1 MGGGYYSLQTINITT
16 FDRSEFSKIHDFAPF
31 GICQDS
37 LKFFLTFFT
46 KRLEK
51 LDIKKIE

>member
-1 MGGGYYSLQTINITT
+1 MGGGHYSLQTINITT
-16 FDRSEFSKIHDFAPF
+16 LDRSEFSKIHDFAPF

-37 LKFFLTFFT
+37 VKFFLTFFT